1 MRSTPLP
8 REPKGRMEGE
18 TKMLN
23 KTFLI
28 DVGQRERRVR
38 QECVREG
45 EQETEMRRVMG
56 VSVVPALWKGMLL

>member
-1 MRSTPLP
+1 
-8 REPKGRMEGE
+8 MEGE

-28 DVGQRERRVR
+28 DVGQRERRAR

>member
-1 MRSTPLP
+1 MSSTSLLRAQ
-8 REPKGRMEGE
+8 REDGVRNLK
-18 TKMLN
+18 LN

-28 DVGQRERRVR
+28 DAGKHERGVR

-56 VSVVPALWKGMLL
+56 VSVVPALWKGMLQ